1 MVNSM
6 PNLEAVAITRCQM
19 LDVTKLK
26 PLLDVIRRHPRPS
39 SSKRGQ
45 TGSAGDAK
53 YISLD
58 FGPFF
63 FHGPNSADRLGSYGV
78 TYNEPTFHTP
88 KAVFALVLRC
98 WSLAKEVGMDLMSES
113 SSFWNFVRRLPGP
126 DVLWAMKAREA
137 LLTWDHDITAHKR
150 CVTTIRENF
159 SDDLMAALS
168 GDNQPHPVMPHSMK
182 KRLPEK
188 EHLLGPFWRE
198 QRKCPM
204 CHFTYSKGLFPLRP
218 DTCWSCKMDQYVAY
232 NEDSHLRLWQE
243 SVMGY
248 LLHDI
253 DPRHAKIQQLLS
265 DARHDTIY
273 MALEE
278 ARLTDSVRDFFLA
291 FRSSV
296 TRRTLQPAPAT
307 SSEPE
312 WSLPG
317 VDMAS
322 VVIEDGPQSFCPP
335 PPKTLDG
342 TRASMTRWRW
352 FHQEARAAF
361 DYREGGP
368 QRESPCKKPVSYAY
382 TDFGPEDDE
391 NFDKRW
397 EWTRHSL
404 AVVNEQFLP
413 EFERRVREEGLR
425 PDQARKEWAACIRD
439 YQTLPDL
446 QKMVKELE
454 RTALKKLDRQ
464 VHVSH
469 HAHVQDCLVS
479 MGTPGDKPFNLDKPT
494 PDPGVN
500 AEEYNAVIAEHLWE
514 SSPYN
519 FTKNGFW

>member
-1 MVNSM
+1 M

-39 SSKRGQ
+39 SSKSGQ
-45 TGSAGDAK
+45 VSSAGDAK

-63 FHGPNSADRLGSYGV
+63 FHGPSSGDRSGDRLGSYGV

-137 LLTWDHDITAHKR
+137 LLTWDHDLASHKR
-150 CVTTIRENF
+150 CTTTIRENF
-159 SDDLMAALS
+159 ADDLMAALS
-168 GDNQPHPVMPHSMK
+168 GDNLPHPAMPNSMK

-188 EHLLGPFWRE
+188 EHLFGLFWRE
-198 QRKCPM
+198 QRKCPL

-218 DTCWSCKMDQYVAY
+218 DTCWSCKMDQYVDY

-243 SVMGY
+243 SVMEHW
-248 LLHDI
+248 LHGI
-253 DPRHAKIQQLLS
+253 DTRNANAQELLS
-265 DARHDTIY
+265 QTRQGSLSK
-273 MALEE
+273 ALQE
-278 ARLTDSVRDFFLA
+278 AQNTDSVRDFFLA

-296 TRRTLQPAPAT
+296 TRKTLQPT
-307 SSEPE
+307 PE

-317 VDMAS
+317 VDIAGM
-322 VVIEDGPQSFCPP
+322 VIEDGPQSFCPP
-335 PPKTLDG
+335 PPKTLDRA
-342 TRASMTRWRW
+342 RASMTRWRW

-368 QRESPCKKPVSYAY
+368 QRENPCKKPVSYAY

-397 EWTRHSL
+397 EWTRHSE
-404 AVVNEQFLP
+404 AVVNEHFLP
-413 EFERRVREEGLR
+413 EFEQRVRTNGLR
-425 PDQARKEWAACIRD
+425 PNQAQKEWEARIRD
-439 YQTLPDL
+439 YKTRPDL
-446 QKMVKELE
+446 RKMIRELE

-479 MGTPGDKPFNLDKPT
+479 MGTPGNKPFNLDKPI

-500 AEEYNAVIAEHLWE
+500 AEEYRAAIAAHLWE

-519 FTKNGFW
+519 FSKNGFW

>member
-1 MVNSM
+1 MVNTM

-19 LDVTKLK
+19 LDVTKLQ
-26 PLLDVIRRHPRPS
+26 PLLHVIRRHPRSS
-39 SSKRGQ
+39 SSK
-45 TGSAGDAK
+45 GSQANAAGNAK

-63 FHGPNSADRLGSYGV
+63 FHGPSSADRLGSYGV

-98 WSLAKEVGMDLMSES
+98 WTLAKEVGMDLMSES

-137 LLTWDHDITAHKR
+137 LLTRDHDLAARNR
-150 CVTTIRENF
+150 CTTTIQENF

-168 GDNQPHPVMPHSMK
+168 GDNQVHPIMPNSMK
-182 KRLPEK
+182 KRLPPK
-188 EHLLGPFWRE
+188 DHLLGAFWRE
-198 QRKCPM
+198 QRKCHR
-204 CHFTYSKGLFPLRP
+204 CHFTYSKALFPLRP
-218 DTCWSCKMDQYVAY
+218 DTCWSCKMDQCVEYS
-232 NEDSHLRLWQE
+232 EDSHLRLWQE
-243 SVMGY
+243 SVMEIW
-248 LLHDI
+248 LHGI
-253 DPRHAKIQQLLS
+253 DPQGANVQQLLS
-265 DARHDTIY
+265 PTRQNRLSR
-273 MALEE
+273 ALQE
-278 ARLTDSVRDFFLA
+278 AQNTDSVRDFFLA

-296 TRRTLQPAPAT
+296 TRRTLQPTPAT

-317 VDMAS
+317 VNIADM
-322 VVIEDGPQSFCPP
+322 VIEDGSQSFCPP

-342 TRASMTRWRW
+342 VRASMTRWRW

-361 DYREGGP
+361 DYRQGGP
-368 QRESPCKKPVSYAY
+368 QREDPCKEPVSYAY

-397 EWTRHSL
+397 EWTLYSEE
-404 AVVNEQFLP
+404 VVNDQFLP
-413 EFERRVREEGLR
+413 EFEQRVRARGLR
-425 PDQARKEWAACIRD
+425 PDQARKEWEACVRD
-439 YQTLPDL
+439 YRTRPDL
-446 QKMVKELE
+446 QKMIRELE
-454 RTALKKLDRQ
+454 RTALKALDRQ

-469 HAHVQDCLVS
+469 HARVQDCLIS
-479 MGTPGDKPFNLDKPT
+479 MGTPANMPFNLDKPI

-500 AEEYNAVIAEHLWE
+500 REEYKAAIDAHLWA

-519 FTKNGFW
+519 FTKSGFW